1 MSNKRNRNNYLDEF
15 LAFSE
20 DYIEDQTAHYACAI
34 SALYAC
40 AAYYGA
46 LNFADVSGDYLG
58 LWEATGTSVSST
70 SNGITYGITD
80 VYNVGPGF
88 VSFCADKGVT
98 VSQNTVDSPSYRFFY

>member
-1 MSNKRNRNNYLDEF
+1 M
-15 LAFSE
+15 AFSE

-98 VSQNTVDSPSYRFFY
+98 VSQNTVDNPNYRFFY

>member
-1 MSNKRNRNNYLDEF
+1 MRENEKQKKQEQFHQGYYNLVTTNHLDEF

-58 LWEATGTSVSST
+58 LWEACRRR
-70 SNGITYGITD
+70 
-80 VYNVGPGF
+80 YNL
-88 VSFCADKGVT
+88 
-98 VSQNTVDSPSYRFFY
+98 

>member
-1 MSNKRNRNNYLDEF
+1 MIRQSRASN
-15 LAFSE
+15 SE
-20 DYIEDQTAHYACAI
+20 CICT
-34 SALYAC
+34 
-40 AAYYGA
+40 
-46 LNFADVSGDYLG
+46 DVSGDYLG

-98 VSQNTVDSPSYRFFY
+98 VSQNTVDNPN